1 MYGFGT
7 QNGTLSSAFHIGV
20 AARAAFVQ
28 VYVEDV
34 VNPADVA
41 ALTYLES
48 AVDGDQSPTPTVT
61 PSPTVQ

>member
-1 MYGFGT
+1 
-7 QNGTLSSAFHIGV
+7 LSSAFHIGV